1 MAKIESSKS
10 FETASMYSENELP
23 RKNLAKEAI
32 MRRHYCFI
40 AILLIFMPVNV
51 FSQATYDAESKLLSV
66 KSEGRPLKE
75 LLSEVSAKTG
85 IEVYISPAV
94 DKKVF
99 AEIESQPV
107 EDAIKR
113 MIKPLN
119 NAFVYLGESIEAVK
133 IFEKSEA
140 EATLKITPGVV
151 MPRVTRSKL
160 TSPSFGQGLDK
171 RMLTREELE
180 AKARERRQTAESQ
193 GRIDEPEKEKT
204 KGERGSG
211 KGKRKN
217 IGKKKREEE
226 RERMREEEQQKQNQL
241 ESEEN
246 PQNKVG
252 D

>member
-1 MAKIESSKS
+1 M
-10 FETASMYSENELP
+10 
-23 RKNLAKEAI
+23 
-32 MRRHYCFI
+32 
-40 AILLIFMPVNV
+40 
-51 FSQATYDAESKLLSV
+51 
-66 KSEGRPLKE
+66 KE

-99 AEIESQPV
+99 AEIESEPV

-140 EATLKITPGVV
+140 EATLKITPV
-151 MPRVTRSKL
+151 VTRSKL

-193 GRIDEPEKEKT
+193 GRIEEAEKEKT

-211 KGKRKN
+211 RGKRQK
-217 IGKKKREEE
+217 IGKKKKEEE
-226 RERMREEEQQKQNQL
+226 RERMREEEQQKQSQL
-241 ESEEN
+241 DSEEN
-246 PQNKVG
+246 PENKAG